1 MKKYMTT
8 NISRRRIH
16 MEAPPPG
23 WPCAGAWAW
32 RRRKRVFIFWVLLD
46 C

>member
-16 MEAPPPG
+16 MEAELPPG
-23 WPCAGAWAW
+23 WPCAGADW
-32 RRRKRVFIFWVLLD
+32 RIRKSVFIYGV

>member
-1 MKKYMTT
+1 MKKYMMT

-16 MEAPPPG
+16 MEARPPG

-32 RRRKRVFIFWVLLD
+32 GRRKRVFISFD
-46 C
+46 S